1 MTRRYR
7 LDKPAAGKVSPWLE
21 GCESDT
27 PKPVPGL
34 IAFLNI
40 LYELVSNELRI
51 LR

>member
-7 LDKPAAGKVSPWLE
+7 LDKPDAGKVSARLKH
-21 GCESDT
+21 CESDT
-27 PKPVPGL
+27 PKPVL
-34 IAFLNI
+34 AVLNI